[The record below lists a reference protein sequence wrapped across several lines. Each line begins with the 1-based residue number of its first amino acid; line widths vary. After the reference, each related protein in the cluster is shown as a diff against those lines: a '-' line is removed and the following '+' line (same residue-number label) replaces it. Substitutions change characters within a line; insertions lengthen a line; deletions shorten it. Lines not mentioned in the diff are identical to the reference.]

1 MVPGAAVYLQVWNI
15 FQATPL
21 GLSLK
26 LSLHMWLCP
35 CGSIS
40 RSTHSNTTGAWCPAP
55 DSDALGL
62 PVAPWLLT
70 LKSSISGLIINFLV
84 TYLQSLEF

>member
-1 MVPGAAVYLQVWNI
+1 MVLAAGVYLQVWNI

-21 GLSLK
+21 CLSLK
-26 LSLHMWLCP
+26 LSLHMWLRP

-40 RSTHSNTTGAWCPAP
+40 HSTHSNTTGAWCPAP

-62 PVAPWLLT
+62 PVVPWLLT
-70 LKSSISGLIINFLV
+70 LKSRISGLIINFLV